1 MIRPENPVMKKTLGD
16 YGEYVAQC
24 MPKYVQHVQ
33 VTHGNELEVLIH
45 PDGVLP
51 VLSFLKNHTNAQFTC
66 VSDICGLDVP
76 TRQYRFEVI
85 YNLLSLRFNERIRVK
100 TYTDELTPLP
110 SSTTLFQAANWYER
124 EVWDLYGVYFADHPD
139 LRRILTDYGFEGHPF
154 RKDFPLVGYTE
165 IRYDDGEK
173 RVISEPVE
181 LIQEWRKFDLGNP
194 WEHFPAYRSESATDP
209 VQRLETQAK
218 IEEGKTEEPKK

>member
-1 MIRPENPVMKKTLGD
+1 VLVHLLHAVKCGSFYAVYLHCRNYRYTNIMGV
-16 YGEYVAQC
+16 
-24 MPKYVQHVQ
+24 HVCRYQ
-33 VTHGNELEVLIH
+33 
-45 PDGVLP
+45 
-51 VLSFLKNHTNAQFTC
+51 
-66 VSDICGLDVP
+66 
-76 TRQYRFEVI
+76 
-85 YNLLSLRFNERIRVK
+85 
-100 TYTDELTPLP
+100 
-110 SSTTLFQAANWYER
+110 
-124 EVWDLYGVYFADHPD
+124 
-139 LRRILTDYGFEGHPF
+139 
-154 RKDFPLVGYTE
+154 

>member
-1 MIRPENPVMKKTLGD
+1 MGV
-16 YGEYVAQC
+16 
-24 MPKYVQHVQ
+24 HVCRYQ
-33 VTHGNELEVLIH
+33 
-45 PDGVLP
+45 
-51 VLSFLKNHTNAQFTC
+51 
-66 VSDICGLDVP
+66 
-76 TRQYRFEVI
+76 
-85 YNLLSLRFNERIRVK
+85 
-100 TYTDELTPLP
+100 
-110 SSTTLFQAANWYER
+110 
-124 EVWDLYGVYFADHPD
+124 
-139 LRRILTDYGFEGHPF
+139 
-154 RKDFPLVGYTE
+154 

>member
-1 MIRPENPVMKKTLGD
+1 VQCIVFLAMIRPENPVMKKTLGD

-76 TRQYRFEVI
+76 TRQYRFEVKTFFI
-85 YNLLSLRFNERIRVK
+85 HILILWLVCGMCILSLH
-100 TYTDELTPLP
+100 
-110 SSTTLFQAANWYER
+110 
-124 EVWDLYGVYFADHPD
+124 FA
-139 LRRILTDYGFEGHPF
+139 RAR
-154 RKDFPLVGYTE
+154 
-165 IRYDDGEK
+165 
-173 RVISEPVE
+173 
-181 LIQEWRKFDLGNP
+181 
-194 WEHFPAYRSESATDP
+194 
-209 VQRLETQAK
+209 
-218 IEEGKTEEPKK
+218 